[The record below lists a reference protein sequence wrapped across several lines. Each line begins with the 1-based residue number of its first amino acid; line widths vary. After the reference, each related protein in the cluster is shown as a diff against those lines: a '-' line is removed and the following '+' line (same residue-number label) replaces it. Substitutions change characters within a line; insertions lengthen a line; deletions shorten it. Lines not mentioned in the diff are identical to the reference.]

1 MVGVAVKVTAVPEQ
15 IFVDEA
21 LTETDGVTLE
31 LTVIVTGDETT
42 RTGEAQISEE
52 VISQVM
58 TSPSFNALLE

>member
-1 MVGVAVKVTAVPEQ
+1 MGVAVKVTAVPEQ

-21 LTETDGVTLE
+21 LPETDRVTLE
-31 LTVIVTGDETT
+31 LTVMVTGDETT
-42 RTGEAQISEE
+42 RTGEAQVSEE